1 VKAVHLSVASKK
13 GVAGTRNALPET
25 WEIPML
31 GFKSKP
37 RMTGMPVMPSLPI
50 VADSTTLPSSVTP
63 TTEHTPLTLA

>member
-1 VKAVHLSVASKK
+1 M
-13 GVAGTRNALPET
+13 RNALPET